1 MTREYEIDCA
11 QCYTKFQNNHRF
23 AKHLIHLDKFPAVK
37 YTNMRKPFLQ
47 NFERTIYLLCPVI
60 HKCSKNIL
68 YMEAVTDLGHQQNH
82 IVL

>member
-60 HKCSKNIL
+60 HKCSKNFL
-68 YMEAVTDLGHQQNH
+68 CMEAMTDLGHQQNH

>member
-1 MTREYEIDCA
+1 MLHKIP
-11 QCYTKFQNNHRF
+11 NNHRF

-37 YTNMRKPFLQ
+37 YTNMRKHFLQ

-68 YMEAVTDLGHQQNH
+68 YMEAMTDLGHQQNH

>member
-1 MTREYEIDCA
+1 
-11 QCYTKFQNNHRF
+11 
-23 AKHLIHLDKFPAVK
+23 
-37 YTNMRKPFLQ
+37 MRKPFLQ

-68 YMEAVTDLGHQQNH
+68 YMEAMTDLGHQQNH

>member
-1 MTREYEIDCA
+1 MLHKIP
-11 QCYTKFQNNHRF
+11 NNHRF

-60 HKCSKNIL
+60 HKCSKNFL
-68 YMEAVTDLGHQQNH
+68 CMEAMTDLGHQQNH
-82 IVL
+82 IPGSSVI

>member
-1 MTREYEIDCA
+1 MLHKIP
-11 QCYTKFQNNHRF
+11 NNHRF

-47 NFERTIYLLCPVI
+47 NFERTICLLCPVI
-60 HKCSKNIL
+60 HKCSQNIL
-68 YMEAVTDLGHQQNH
+68 YMEAMTDLGHQQNH

>member
-1 MTREYEIDCA
+1 MLHKIP
-11 QCYTKFQNNHRF
+11 NNHRF

-47 NFERTIYLLCPVI
+47 NFEQTIYLLCPVI
-60 HKCSKNIL
+60 PKCSKNIL
-68 YMEAVTDLGHQQNH
+68 YMEAMTDLGHQQNH

>member
-1 MTREYEIDCA
+1 MLHKIP
-11 QCYTKFQNNHRF
+11 NNHRF

-37 YTNMRKPFLQ
+37 YTNMIKPFLQ

-68 YMEAVTDLGHQQNH
+68 YMEAMTDLGHQQNH
-82 IVL
+82 IAL

>member
-1 MTREYEIDCA
+1 MLHKIP
-11 QCYTKFQNNHRF
+11 NNHRF

-47 NFERTIYLLCPVI
+47 NFKRTIYLLCPVI

-68 YMEAVTDLGHQQNH
+68 CMEAMTDLGHQQNH

>member
-1 MTREYEIDCA
+1 MLHKIP
-11 QCYTKFQNNHRF
+11 NNHRF

-47 NFERTIYLLCPVI
+47 NFERTIIYLLCPVI

-68 YMEAVTDLGHQQNH
+68 FMEAMTDLGHQQNH
-82 IVL
+82 IVSVI

>member
-1 MTREYEIDCA
+1 MLHKIP
-11 QCYTKFQNNHRF
+11 NNHRF

-47 NFERTIYLLCPVI
+47 NFEQTIYLLCPVI
-60 HKCSKNIL
+60 PKCSKNFL
-68 YMEAVTDLGHQQNH
+68 YMEAMTDLGHQQNH

>member
-1 MTREYEIDCA
+1 MLHKIP
-11 QCYTKFQNNHRF
+11 NNHRF

-68 YMEAVTDLGHQQNH
+68 YMEAMTDLSHQQNH

>member
-1 MTREYEIDCA
+1 MLHKIP
-11 QCYTKFQNNHRF
+11 NNHCF
-23 AKHLIHLDKFPAVK
+23 AKHLIHLDKFQAVK

-68 YMEAVTDLGHQQNH
+68 YMEAMTDLGHQQNH

>member
-1 MTREYEIDCA
+1 MLHKIP
-11 QCYTKFQNNHRF
+11 NNHRF

-60 HKCSKNIL
+60 PKCSKNIL
-68 YMEAVTDLGHQQNH
+68 YMEAMTDLGHQQNH
-82 IVL
+82 IAL

>member
-1 MTREYEIDCA
+1 MLHKIP
-11 QCYTKFQNNHRF
+11 NNHCF

-68 YMEAVTDLGHQQNH
+68 FMEAMTDLGHQQNH
-82 IVL
+82 IAL

>member
-1 MTREYEIDCA
+1 MLHKIP
-11 QCYTKFQNNHRF
+11 NNHRF
-23 AKHLIHLDKFPAVK
+23 AKHLIRLDKFPAVK

-68 YMEAVTDLGHQQNH
+68 CMEAMTDLGHQQNH

>member
-1 MTREYEIDCA
+1 MLHKIP
-11 QCYTKFQNNHRF
+11 NNHRF

-47 NFERTIYLLCPVI
+47 NFERTTGIYLLCPVI

-68 YMEAVTDLGHQQNH
+68 YMEAMTDLGHQQNH

>member
-1 MTREYEIDCA
+1 MLHKIP
-11 QCYTKFQNNHRF
+11 NNHRF

-60 HKCSKNIL
+60 HKCSKNFL
-68 YMEAVTDLGHQQNH
+68 CMEAMTDLGLHQQNH